1 MLNEL
6 LIKIKSKGSIQNKL
20 QALVTQKE
28 ELETKIIK
36 QKEVLRKENNDVE
49 RLEYGKLSSFFFEL
63 LGTKEQK
70 LSKEREEAYQAQ
82 LKYNSLESQ
91 LYMINKDITD
101 YENKLKDIAD
111 CEIRYNELYNKQ
123 FNELKMNND
132 YLVQLENELLESQ
145 AHIKELNE
153 AIHAGETALDIAH
166 EVMSELDSAKNWSAF
181 DMLGGG
187 LISDLIKYEKLD
199 AAQDLINTLASQLTR
214 FKSELVDV
222 QIDLCIKVE
231 IDEFVKFAD
240 FWFDG
245 IFSGFAVYERISDAK
260 DEIVSVKDS
269 IHQVLRR
276 LNELSVNEQNNVK
289 QLKEKIDDIVLDNGK
304 RGKSNS

>member
-36 QKEVLRKENNDVE
+36 QKEVLRKENNDVV

-153 AIHAGETALDIAH
+153 AIQAGETALDIAH

-181 DMLGGG
+181 DM
-187 LISDLIKYEKLD
+187 
-199 AAQDLINTLASQLTR
+199 
-214 FKSELVDV
+214 
-222 QIDLCIKVE
+222 
-231 IDEFVKFAD
+231 
-240 FWFDG
+240 
-245 IFSGFAVYERISDAK
+245 
-260 DEIVSVKDS
+260 
-269 IHQVLRR
+269 
-276 LNELSVNEQNNVK
+276 
-289 QLKEKIDDIVLDNGK
+289 
-304 RGKSNS
+304 